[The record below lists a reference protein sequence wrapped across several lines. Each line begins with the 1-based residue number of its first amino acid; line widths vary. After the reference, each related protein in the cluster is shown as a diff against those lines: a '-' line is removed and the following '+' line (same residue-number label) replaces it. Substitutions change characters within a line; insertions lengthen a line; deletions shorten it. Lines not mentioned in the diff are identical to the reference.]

1 MNNARRK
8 EIKATIQLLKEL
20 VKTTSVEF
28 DNIKSEIESIQD
40 KEQEA
45 LDNMPESMEGS
56 ERYSAIEEA
65 LENLQSA
72 LDVMDEADSAF
83 SSATDEVI
91 SALGDASA

>member
-1 MNNARRK
+1 MNNIRRK
-8 EIKATIQLLKEL
+8 KIKATIQFLKEL
-20 VKTTSVEF
+20 VETTSVEF

-40 KEQEA
+40 EEQEA

-83 SSATDEVI
+83 SNATDEVI

>member
-1 MNNARRK
+1 MNNIRRK
-8 EIKATIQLLKEL
+8 KIKATIQLLKEL
-20 VKTTSVEF
+20 VETTSVEF

-40 KEQEA
+40 EEQEA

-83 SSATDEVI
+83 SNATDEVI

>member
-8 EIKATIQLLKEL
+8 EIKATIQHLKEL
-20 VKTTSVEF
+20 VETTSVEF

-40 KEQEA
+40 KEQKA